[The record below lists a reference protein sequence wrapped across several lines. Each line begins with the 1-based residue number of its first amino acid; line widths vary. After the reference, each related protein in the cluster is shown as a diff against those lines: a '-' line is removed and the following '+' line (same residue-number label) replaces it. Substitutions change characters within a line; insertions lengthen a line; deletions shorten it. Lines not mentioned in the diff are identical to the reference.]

1 MAFPLGYHRG
11 VQRSSSASSS
21 LFGRLVLLLV
31 LLFAVVL
38 SIDPKS
44 TAQINGVPP
53 SVTSVGFGG
62 RAINGAPPSV
72 TSLGRNGYAP
82 PNAGVGFHNQFSHN
96 GEHHHHR
103 SVNGDAYYPYVYA
116 VPVPYSVDMGNS
128 DQQEDDESSYQGGP
142 TVFDRRGS
150 GRDSYIPPTY
160 SGPAHARV
168 AGSDPTPDAAQAASE
183 QTAPAVPETPQPSTV
198 LVFKDGHQVEVG
210 NYAIVGQTLYDL
222 TPGRPR
228 KVALADLDVSAT
240 QKQNDDRGITFEL
253 PSAQAN

>member
-1 MAFPLGYHRG
+1 

-21 LFGRLVLLLV
+21 LFGRLVLPLV
-31 LLFAVVL
+31 LLAVVL
-38 SIDPKS
+38 SSAAKS
-44 TAQINGVPP
+44 AAQINGTPP

-62 RAINGAPPSV
+62 RAINGTPPSV
-72 TSLGRNGYAP
+72 TSLGRNGFAP
-82 PNAGVGFHNQFSHN
+82 PKAGVGFHNQFSRN
-96 GEHHHHR
+96 GDHHHHR

-116 VPVPYSVDMGNS
+116 APVPYSVDMDNS
-128 DQQEDDESSYQGGP
+128 DQQEDDSYYQGGP

-150 GRDSYIPPTY
+150 GRDSYIPPMY
-160 SGPAHARV
+160 SGPAHAR
-168 AGSDPTPDAAQAASE
+168 AAASDPTPDAAQAAAE
-183 QTAPAVPETPQPSTV
+183 QTAPAAPETPQPSTI
-198 LVFKDGHQVEVG
+198 LVYKDGHQVEVG

-228 KVALADLDVSAT
+228 KIALADLDVSAT

>member
-1 MAFPLGYHRG
+1 

-21 LFGRLVLLLV
+21 LFGKLVLSLV
-31 LLFAVVL
+31 LVFAVVL
-38 SIDPKS
+38 SIAPKS
-44 TAQINGVPP
+44 AAQINGVPP

-62 RAINGAPPSV
+62 RAINGTPPSV

-82 PNAGVGFHNQFSHN
+82 RNAGVGFHNQFSHN
-96 GEHHHHR
+96 GGDHHHHR

-116 VPVPYSVDMGNS
+116 APVPYSVDMDNS
-128 DQQEDDESSYQGGP
+128 DQQEDDSYYQGGP

-160 SGPAHARV
+160 SGPAHAR
-168 AGSDPTPDAAQAASE
+168 AAASDPTPDATQATAE
-183 QTAPAVPETPQPSTV
+183 PTAPAAPETPQPSTI
-198 LVFKDGHQVEVG
+198 LVYKDGHQVEVG

-228 KVALADLDVSAT
+228 KIALADLDVSAT